1 LGREVHGAVIESPMG
16 RPSAKRRSPPVLV
29 QKFGGTSV
37 SSAERRQQV
46 IGHVRRARE
55 EGYQVAIVVSAMGR
69 QGDPYATDTLLDLLR
84 SDGGPV
90 DKRDYDMVF
99 ICGEIISATLM
110 AHLLKRE
117 GIPGVGLT
125 GAQAGI
131 YTDGNH
137 SEAEIVDI
145 DPTRVRRHLER
156 GEVPVVAG
164 CQGLFRHADDYTTLG
179 RGGSDTSGV
188 ALGVALNADKVE
200 IFTDVEGVFQ
210 ADPRVVPEAR
220 MLERISYG
228 AMHEMARYGA
238 GVVHPRAVRAGQ
250 DGQVPVVVR
259 STFGSTEPTTGSA
272 ATGTVIA
279 DVEDEFPLVGIA
291 TLGPLEAMVLGEDI
305 LGSEVRAEW
314 ERRRLIMSLVD
325 EDSGALILA
334 VSSEKAQELAAV
346 KEEVGPTAEQAEEA
360 QSWVSLIGDPDIIQ
374 EWGSAGLDLL
384 ERQGIE
390 VLYRETAGRRSIF
403 VVAAD
408 DKERAVGVLHRC
420 VLAVQ
425 SLG

>member
-1 LGREVHGAVIESPMG
+1 VIERPMG
-16 RPSAKRRSPPVLV
+16 RPSVKRRSPPVLV

-46 IGHVRRARE
+46 VGHVRRAQE

-69 QGDPYATDTLLDLLR
+69 RGDPYATDTLLDLLR
-84 SDGGPV
+84 GDGGPV

-117 GIPGVGLT
+117 GIPAVGLT

-164 CQGLFRHADDYTTLG
+164 CQGLFRHADDYTALG

-210 ADPRVVPEAR
+210 ADPRVVPGAR
-220 MLERISYG
+220 MLERVSYG

-250 DGQVPVVVR
+250 DGRVPVVVR
-259 STFGSTEPTTGSA
+259 STFGSTEL
-272 ATGTVIA
+272 ATGAAAPGTMIA
-279 DVEDEFPLVGIA
+279 DIGEELPLVGIA
-291 TLGPLEAMVLGEDI
+291 TLGPLEAVVVGEDI
-305 LGSEVRAEW
+305 VGPETRAEW

-325 EDSGALILA
+325 EDSGALILG
-334 VSSEKAQELAAV
+334 VSSEKTQELAV
-346 KEEVGPTAEQAEEA
+346 VRVEVGSAAEKAEEA
-360 QSWVSLIGDPDIIQ
+360 QSWVSLIGDPDVMR
-374 EWGSAGLDLL
+374 ERSFAELDLL

-390 VLYRETAGRRSIF
+390 VLYREMAGRRSTY

-408 DKERAVGVLHRC
+408 DEERVIGALY
-420 VLAVQ
+420 Q
-425 SLG
+425 SILQA